1 MRFRNIVGNPPFQDT
16 AKRGKTQHKVWIEF
30 TMQSFNTLLED
41 DGNFGWITPNSFSS
55 PSNKVLN
62 LFRDYEVRELHLDTA
77 KYFPDVGST
86 FSNYTIVKMM
96 GHGNTLVHKEGSIF
110 DVTLD
115 ESLFYLPNDFCD
127 ES

>member
-1 MRFRNIVGNPPFQDT
+1 
-16 AKRGKTQHKVWIEF
+16 
-30 TMQSFNTLLED
+30 MQSFNTLLED

>member
-16 AKRGKTQHKVWIEF
+16 AKRGKTQHKIWIDF

-62 LFRDYEVRELHLDTA
+62 LFRDYEVKELHLDTG
-77 KYFPDVGST
+77 KYFLDVGST
-86 FSNYTIVKMM
+86 FSNYTITKTK
-96 GHGNTLVHKEGSIF
+96 GWGNTFVYKNGSIF
-110 DVTLD
+110 NVTLD
-115 ESLFYLPNDFCD
+115 
-127 ES
+127 